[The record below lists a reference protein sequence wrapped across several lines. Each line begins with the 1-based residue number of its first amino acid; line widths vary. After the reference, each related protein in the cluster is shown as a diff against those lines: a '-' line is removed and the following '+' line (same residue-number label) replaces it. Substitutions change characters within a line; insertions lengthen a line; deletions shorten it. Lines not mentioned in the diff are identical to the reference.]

1 MTFQTTGQMLMEVV
15 DNPSVSSSPVVMYS
29 ERPSPAVVM
38 EMHDPNQLPET
49 PMLDVGDDVQ
59 IVVDEL
65 PGVESLD
72 PDLEHSL
79 EVSDAETVSSADS
92 LRADNN
98 EVKKSKKDPKW
109 DWESHGAH
117 GFVAWIKQ
125 RLDEVPKHSGY
136 DTAGIERAVAYLER
150 LDNEISKAMR
160 LDLDGA
166 LDANKIEEVR
176 SKIDDGI
183 ARLHDRLD
191 KVRAKKGKRKKKSE
205 ADLSLV
211 KEAQKIPTI
220 SGIVIT
226 VPLLISRIARVCIN
240 GTISAGHDIESIM
253 KDQCEKYK
261 LSPRERAELETLITD
276 MGFPVRKD
284 RGYLPDEDIDYTDG
298 KYDHMSQYWA

>member
-1 MTFQTTGQMLMEVV
+1 MTLQATAQMLMEVV
-15 DNPSVSSSPVVMYS
+15 DNQAVSSPVVMYS
-29 ERPSPAVVM
+29 ERPSPEVVM
-38 EMHDPNQLPET
+38 EMHDGDKLPEKST
-49 PMLDVGDDVQ
+49 LDVADDIQ
-59 IVVDEL
+59 IVVDDL

-72 PDLEHSL
+72 PDMEHNL

-92 LRADNN
+92 LRVDNN
-98 EVKKSKKDPKW
+98 EAKKSKKDPKW
-109 DWESHGAH
+109 DWEAHGAH

-136 DTAGIERAVAYLER
+136 DTAGIERAMAYLER
-150 LDNEISKAMR
+150 LDSEISKAMR

-176 SKIDDGI
+176 AKIDDGI
-183 ARLHDRLD
+183 ERLHDRLD
-191 KVRAKKGKRKKKSE
+191 KVRSKKGKRKKKAE
-205 ADLSLV
+205 MDELLV

-240 GTISAGHDIESIM
+240 GTISAGHDTEVILR
-253 KDQCEKYK
+253 DQCEKYK
-261 LSPRERAELETLITD
+261 LNLRERAEVEQLLFD

-284 RGYLPDEDIDYTDG
+284 RGYLPDEDIDATDG
-298 KYDHMSQYWA
+298 KYDHMSQYQA